1 MYEVNTFCKYCMRNF
16 NRDFYT
22 ARPRRDLF
30 SLKKK
35 FGELKNE
42 ARCKQFKA
50 LRLFPYHRVAQNGG
64 EGLQVRAKHGFCP
77 KGVYFA

>member
-50 LRLFPYHRVAQNGG
+50 LR
-64 EGLQVRAKHGFCP
+64 VRCRERTSST
-77 KGVYFA
+77 